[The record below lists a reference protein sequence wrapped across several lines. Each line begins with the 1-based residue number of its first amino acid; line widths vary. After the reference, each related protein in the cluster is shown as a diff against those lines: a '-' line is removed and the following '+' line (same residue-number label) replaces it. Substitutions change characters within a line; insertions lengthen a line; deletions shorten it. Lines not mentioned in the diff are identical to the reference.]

1 MLPLYDN
8 IRRRRIELG
17 LSQQELANMLGY
29 TSRTTIAKIEAGAI
43 DIPQSKIVAFAK
55 ALNTSPGVL
64 MGWTEPENRAL
75 WRYTDIENDKI
86 VRKFPALVDA
96 KNANK
101 ALQFEINSPLKV
113 KITDDVLS
121 QNERRLLFIYRNDS
135 EFKQEIDSIIVQLFA
150 DSTDD
155 KPNPTRTIK
164 VAAYGGGI
172 TEREITATDEQ
183 IQDALVEGEMDP
195 FPLKP
200 NK

>member
-17 LSQQELANMLGY
+17 ISQQELANMLGY

-43 DIPQSKIVAFAK
+43 DIPQSKIVAFAE
-55 ALNTSPGVL
+55 ALNTSPGIL
-64 MGWTEPENRAL
+64 MGWTEPENKAL

-86 VRKFPALVDA
+86 VHRFPGLVDSKYA
-96 KNANK
+96 EI
-101 ALQFEINSPLKV
+101 ALIRELNSPLKV

-121 QNERRLLFIYRNDS
+121 QNERRLLFIYRNNN
-135 EFKQEIDSIIVQLFA
+135 EFKQEIDKIIAQTFDNS
-150 DSTDD
+150 DSDD
-155 KPNPTRTIK
+155 SAPTRTIK

-172 TEREITATDEQ
+172 TEHNITATDEQ
-183 IQDALVEGEMDP
+183 IQDALAEGEMDP